1 MMEASM
7 KHSSMVAAIST
18 LADDIDTA
26 CRLKAREPAPGRRRS
41 SRVLIG
47 IARNSWLAIVISI
60 FFAVA
65 RGPAGAPAEAKGFA
79 VVAEHVAAAAGAP
92 DGPGGSIPSV
102 NH

>member
-1 MMEASM
+1 MEANM
-7 KHSSMVAAIST
+7 KHSAMVAAISA
-18 LADDIDTA
+18 LADDIDAA
-26 CRLKAREPAPGRRRS
+26 CCLEAREPAPARRRS

-60 FFAVA
+60 FFAVT

-79 VVAEHVAAAAGAP
+79 VVAEHVATTAGAP
-92 DGPGGSIPSV
+92 DAPAGSIPSV